1 MASKRMEIDKE
12 AMFRKIMPGSTPPGA
27 AAEAASSPPSE
38 PPASAVPASAT
49 ILPSSRIQ
57 VRNESTHIVANVMEK
72 VVLERLDDAFS
83 KFKCCKC
90 DRCRKD
96 VVALALNKLPPRY
109 VVVDEKDISAY
120 AAMINTAEV
129 TTAIVQAVL
138 QVRSNPR
145 H

>member
-27 AAEAASSPPSE
+27 ASE
-38 PPASAVPASAT
+38 PTPPAPAEPPVSAVPSPSS
-49 ILPSSRIQ
+49 ILPSGRIQ
-57 VRNESTHIVANVMEK
+57 VRKESTQIIANVMER

-109 VVVDEKDISAY
+109 IVVDEKDISSY